1 MNVEEKR
8 EKRYLT
14 SYFHCKSAKGTFC
27 KLSWQSYPQ
36 LFERI
41 DEPMEIP
48 PQYSNL
54 NLPPK
59 YFKSRCRR
67 CAIKTQIDNF
77 NKRVKDNTTRGM
89 TLGKLQI
96 EFKALD
102 EESRRVQRD
111 EAPKEPDEEQDDFRD
126 EMEIGNNPNQ
136 EVISEDNDSL
146 IDANIE
152 LGNRIKELENENIKL
167 KKEKDV
173 MQNKLDTVSRVSDM
187 DDDSLIDENERLTKE
202 NTNYKKELKLIYAKL
217 FHTSKKLQKRQAL
230 CRQTAS
236 IRIRDFYTIKQ
247 KIETVMKPEILPY
260 NHYLDRH
267 QAFLEPTTWES
278 DCNSETSLN

>member
-1 MNVEEKR
+1 MSVEEKR
-8 EKRYLT
+8 EKRYLKD
-14 SYFHCKSAKGTFC
+14 YFHCKSAKGTFC
-27 KLSWQSYPQ
+27 KLSWESYPQ
-36 LFERI
+36 LFVRNE
-41 DEPMEIP
+41 EPSIIP
-48 PQYSNL
+48 PQYSHL

-59 YFKSRCRR
+59 YYPSRCRR
-67 CAIKTQIDNF
+67 CTIKTQIDNF
-77 NKRVKDNTTRGM
+77 SKRVKDDTTRGM
-89 TLGKLQI
+89 SLGKLQI

-111 EAPKEPDEEQDDFRD
+111 EAPKQPDEEKDDFRD

-136 EVISEDNDSL
+136 EHVSIDDDSL

-152 LGNRIKELENENIKL
+152 LANRIKELENENIKL
-167 KKEKDV
+167 KKEKDA
-173 MQNKLDTVSRVSDM
+173 MSRVSDM

-202 NTNYKKELKLIYAKL
+202 NTNYKKEYKLIYATL

-267 QAFLEPTTWES
+267 QAFLEPANWES

>member
-1 MNVEEKR
+1 MSVEEKR
-8 EKRYLT
+8 EKRYLKD
-14 SYFHCKSAKGTFC
+14 YFHCKSAKGTFC
-27 KLSWQSYPQ
+27 KLSWESYPQ
-36 LFERI
+36 LFVRNE
-41 DEPMEIP
+41 EPSIIP
-48 PQYSNL
+48 PQYSHL

-59 YFKSRCRR
+59 YYPSRCRR
-67 CAIKTQIDNF
+67 CTIKTQIDNF
-77 NKRVKDNTTRGM
+77 SKRVKDDTTRGM
-89 TLGKLQI
+89 SLGKLQI

-111 EAPKEPDEEQDDFRD
+111 EAPKQPDEEQDDFRD

-136 EVISEDNDSL
+136 EHVSIDDDSL

-152 LGNRIKELENENIKL
+152 LANRIKELENENIKL
-167 KKEKDV
+167 KKEKDA
-173 MQNKLDTVSRVSDM
+173 MSRVSDM

-202 NTNYKKELKLIYAKL
+202 NTNYKKEYKLIYATL

>member
-1 MNVEEKR
+1 MSVEEKR
-8 EKRYLT
+8 EKRYLKD
-14 SYFHCKSAKGTFC
+14 YFHCKSAKGTFC
-27 KLSWQSYPQ
+27 KLSWESYPQ
-36 LFERI
+36 LFVRNE
-41 DEPMEIP
+41 EPSIIP
-48 PQYSNL
+48 PQYSHL

-59 YFKSRCRR
+59 YYPSRCRR
-67 CAIKTQIDNF
+67 CTIKTQIDNF
-77 NKRVKDNTTRGM
+77 SKRVKDDTTRGM
-89 TLGKLQI
+89 SLGKLQI

-102 EESRRVQRD
+102 EESKRVQRE
-111 EAPKEPDEEQDDFRD
+111 EAPKQADEEQDDFRD
-126 EMEIGNNPNQ
+126 EMEIGQANQ
-136 EVISEDNDSL
+136 EHVSEDNDSL

-152 LGNRIKELENENIKL
+152 LANRIKELQNENIKL
-167 KKEKDV
+167 KKEKDA
-173 MQNKLDTVSRVSDM
+173 MSRVSDM

-202 NTNYKKELKLIYAKL
+202 NTNSKKELKLIYATL

-247 KIETVMKPEILPY
+247 KIENVMKPEILPY

-267 QAFLEPTTWES
+267 QAFLEPANWES

>member
-8 EKRYLT
+8 EKRYLKD
-14 SYFHCKSAKGTFC
+14 YFHCKSAKGTFC

-36 LFERI
+36 LFQRN
-41 DEPMEIP
+41 DEPSIIP
-48 PQYSNL
+48 PQYSHL

-59 YFKSRCRR
+59 YYPSRCRR
-67 CAIKTQIDNF
+67 CTIKTQIDNF
-77 NKRVKDNTTRGM
+77 SKRVKDDTTRGM
-89 TLGKLQI
+89 SLGKLQI

-111 EAPKEPDEEQDDFRD
+111 EAPKQPDEEQDDFRD

-136 EVISEDNDSL
+136 EHVSIDDDSL

-152 LGNRIKELENENIKL
+152 LANRIKELENENIKL
-167 KKEKDV
+167 KKEKDA
-173 MQNKLDTVSRVSDM
+173 MSRVSDM

-202 NTNYKKELKLIYAKL
+202 NTNYKKEYKLIYATL

>member
-1 MNVEEKR
+1 MSVEEKR
-8 EKRYLT
+8 EKRYLKD
-14 SYFHCKSAKGTFC
+14 YFHCKSAKGTFC

-36 LFERI
+36 LFVRNE
-41 DEPMEIP
+41 EPSIIP
-48 PQYSNL
+48 PQYSHL

-59 YFKSRCRR
+59 YYPSRCRR
-67 CAIKTQIDNF
+67 CTIKTQIDNF
-77 NKRVKDNTTRGM
+77 NKRVKDDTTRGM

-102 EESRRVQRD
+102 EESKRVQRE
-111 EAPKEPDEEQDDFRD
+111 EAPKQADEEQDDFRD
-126 EMEIGNNPNQ
+126 EMEIGQANQ
-136 EVISEDNDSL
+136 EHVSEDNDSL

-152 LGNRIKELENENIKL
+152 LANRIKELQNENIKL
-167 KKEKDV
+167 KKEKDA
-173 MQNKLDTVSRVSDM
+173 MSRVSDM

-202 NTNYKKELKLIYAKL
+202 NTNSKKELKLIYATL

-247 KIETVMKPEILPY
+247 KIENVMKPEILPY

-267 QAFLEPTTWES
+267 QAFLEPANWES

>member
-8 EKRYLT
+8 EKRYLKD
-14 SYFHCKSAKGTFC
+14 YFHCKSAKGTFC
-27 KLSWQSYPQ
+27 KLSWESYPQ
-36 LFERI
+36 LFVRNE
-41 DEPMEIP
+41 EPMEIP
-48 PQYSNL
+48 FQYRHL

-59 YFKSRCRR
+59 YYPSRCRR
-67 CAIKTQIDNF
+67 CTIKTQIDNF
-77 NKRVKDNTTRGM
+77 SKRVKDDTTRGM
-89 TLGKLQI
+89 SLGKLQI

-111 EAPKEPDEEQDDFRD
+111 EAPKQPDEEQDDFRD
-126 EMEIGNNPNQ
+126 EMEIGQANQ
-136 EVISEDNDSL
+136 EHVSEDNDSL

-152 LGNRIKELENENIKL
+152 LANRIKELENENIKL
-167 KKEKDV
+167 KKEKDA
-173 MQNKLDTVSRVSDM
+173 MSRVSDM

-202 NTNYKKELKLIYAKL
+202 NTNYKKEYKLIYATL

>member
-1 MNVEEKR
+1 MNAEEKR

-27 KLSWQSYPQ
+27 KLSWQSFPQ
-36 LFERI
+36 LFERN

-48 PQYSNL
+48 PRYSNL

-126 EMEIGNNPNQ
+126 EMEIGQANQ
-136 EVISEDNDSL
+136 EHVSEDNDSL

-152 LGNRIKELENENIKL
+152 LANRIKELENENIKL
-167 KKEKDV
+167 KKEKDA
-173 MQNKLDTVSRVSDM
+173 MSRVSDM

-202 NTNYKKELKLIYAKL
+202 NTNYKKEYKLIYATL

-247 KIETVMKPEILPY
+247 RIETVMKPEILPY

>member
-1 MNVEEKR
+1 MSVEEKR
-8 EKRYLT
+8 EKRYLKD
-14 SYFHCKSAKGTFC
+14 YFHCKSAKGTFC

-36 LFERI
+36 LFVRNE
-41 DEPMEIP
+41 EPSIIP
-48 PQYSNL
+48 PQYSHL

-59 YFKSRCRR
+59 YYPSRCRR
-67 CAIKTQIDNF
+67 CTIKTQIDNF
-77 NKRVKDNTTRGM
+77 SKRVKDDTTRGM
-89 TLGKLQI
+89 SLGKLQI

-102 EESRRVQRD
+102 EESKRVQRE
-111 EAPKEPDEEQDDFRD
+111 EAPKQADEEQDDFRD
-126 EMEIGNNPNQ
+126 EMEIGQANQ
-136 EVISEDNDSL
+136 EHVSEDNDSL

-152 LGNRIKELENENIKL
+152 LANRIKELQNENIKL
-167 KKEKDV
+167 KKEKDA
-173 MQNKLDTVSRVSDM
+173 MSRVSDM

-202 NTNYKKELKLIYAKL
+202 NTNSKKELKLIYATL

-247 KIETVMKPEILPY
+247 KIENVMKPEILPY

-267 QAFLEPTTWES
+267 QAFLEPATWES
-278 DCNSETSLN
+278 DCNSESSLN

>member
-8 EKRYLT
+8 EKRYLKD
-14 SYFHCKSAKGTFC
+14 YFHCKSAKGTFC

-36 LFERI
+36 LFQRN
-41 DEPMEIP
+41 DEPSIIP
-48 PQYSNL
+48 PQYSHL

-59 YFKSRCRR
+59 YYPSRCRR
-67 CAIKTQIDNF
+67 CTIKTQIDNF
-77 NKRVKDNTTRGM
+77 SKRVKDDTTRGM
-89 TLGKLQI
+89 SLGKLQI

-111 EAPKEPDEEQDDFRD
+111 EAPKQPDEEQDDFRD

-136 EVISEDNDSL
+136 EHVSEDNDSL

-152 LGNRIKELENENIKL
+152 LANRIKELENENIKL
-167 KKEKDV
+167 KKEKDA
-173 MQNKLDTVSRVSDM
+173 MSRVSDM

-202 NTNYKKELKLIYAKL
+202 NTNYKKEYKLIYATL

>member
-1 MNVEEKR
+1 MNAEEKR
-8 EKRYLT
+8 EKRYLKD
-14 SYFHCKSAKGTFC
+14 YFHCKSAKGTFC
-27 KLSWQSYPQ
+27 KVSWQSYPQ
-36 LFERI
+36 LFQRN
-41 DEPMEIP
+41 DEPSIIP
-48 PQYSNL
+48 PQHSHL

-59 YFKSRCRR
+59 YYPSRCRR
-67 CAIKTQIDNF
+67 CTIKTQIDNF
-77 NKRVKDNTTRGM
+77 NKRVKDDTTRGM
-89 TLGKLQI
+89 SLGKLQI

-102 EESRRVQRD
+102 EESKRVQRE
-111 EAPKEPDEEQDDFRD
+111 EAPKQPDEEKDDFRD

-152 LGNRIKELENENIKL
+152 LANRIKELENENIKM
-167 KKEKDV
+167 KKEKDAI
-173 MQNKLDTVSRVSDM
+173 QNKLDTVSRVSDM
-187 DDDSLIDENERLTKE
+187 DDDSLIDENERLTNE

-217 FHTSKKLQKRQAL
+217 FHTNKKLQKRQAL

-236 IRIRDFYTIKQ
+236 IRIRDFYNIKQ
-247 KIETVMKPEILPY
+247 NIETVMKPEILPY

-267 QAFLEPTTWES
+267 QAFLEPANWES

>member
-1 MNVEEKR
+1 MSIEEKR
-8 EKRYLT
+8 EKRYLKD
-14 SYFHCKSAKGTFC
+14 YFHCKSAKGTFC
-27 KLSWQSYPQ
+27 KLSWESYPQ
-36 LFERI
+36 LFVRNE
-41 DEPMEIP
+41 EPSIIP
-48 PQYSNL
+48 PQYSHL

-59 YFKSRCRR
+59 YYPSRCRR
-67 CAIKTQIDNF
+67 CTIKTQIDNF
-77 NKRVKDNTTRGM
+77 SKRVKDDTTRGM
-89 TLGKLQI
+89 SLGKLQI

-111 EAPKEPDEEQDDFRD
+111 ELPKQPDEEQDDFRD

-136 EVISEDNDSL
+136 EHVSIDDDSL

-152 LGNRIKELENENIKL
+152 LANRIKELENENIKL
-167 KKEKDV
+167 KKEKDA
-173 MQNKLDTVSRVSDM
+173 MSRVSDM

-202 NTNYKKELKLIYAKL
+202 NTNYKKEYKLIYATL

>member
-1 MNVEEKR
+1 MNAEEKR

-27 KLSWQSYPQ
+27 KLSWQSFPQ
-36 LFERI
+36 LFERN

-48 PQYSNL
+48 PRYSNL

-111 EAPKEPDEEQDDFRD
+111 ELPKEPDEEQDDFRD
-126 EMEIGNNPNQ
+126 EMEIGQANQ
-136 EVISEDNDSL
+136 EHVSEDNDSL

-152 LGNRIKELENENIKL
+152 LANRIKELENENIKL
-167 KKEKDV
+167 KKEKDA
-173 MQNKLDTVSRVSDM
+173 MSRVSDM
-187 DDDSLIDENERLTKE
+187 DDDSLIDEYERLTKE
-202 NTNYKKELKLIYAKL
+202 NINYKKEYKLIYATL

-278 DCNSETSLN
+278 DCNSETSLT

>member
-8 EKRYLT
+8 EKRYLKD
-14 SYFHCKSAKGTFC
+14 YFHCKSAKGTFC

-36 LFERI
+36 LFQRNE
-41 DEPMEIP
+41 EPSIIP
-48 PQYSNL
+48 PQYSHL

-59 YFKSRCRR
+59 YYPSRCRR
-67 CAIKTQIDNF
+67 CTIKTQIDNF
-77 NKRVKDNTTRGM
+77 SKRVKDDTTRGM
-89 TLGKLQI
+89 SLGKLQI

-111 EAPKEPDEEQDDFRD
+111 ELPKQPDEEKDDFRD

-136 EVISEDNDSL
+136 EHVSIDDDSL

-152 LGNRIKELENENIKL
+152 LANRIKELENENIKL
-167 KKEKDV
+167 KKEKDA
-173 MQNKLDTVSRVSDM
+173 MSRVSDM

-202 NTNYKKELKLIYAKL
+202 NTNYKKEYKLIYATL

>member
-1 MNVEEKR
+1 MSVEEKR
-8 EKRYLT
+8 EKRYLKD
-14 SYFHCKSAKGTFC
+14 YFHCKSAKGTFC

-36 LFERI
+36 LFVRNE
-41 DEPMEIP
+41 EPSIIP
-48 PQYSNL
+48 PQYSHL

-59 YFKSRCRR
+59 YYPSRCRR
-67 CAIKTQIDNF
+67 CTIKTQIDNF
-77 NKRVKDNTTRGM
+77 SKRVKDDTTRGM
-89 TLGKLQI
+89 SLGKLQI

-102 EESRRVQRD
+102 EESKRVQRE
-111 EAPKEPDEEQDDFRD
+111 EAPKQADEEQDDFRD
-126 EMEIGNNPNQ
+126 EMEIGQANQ
-136 EVISEDNDSL
+136 EHVSEDNDSL

-152 LGNRIKELENENIKL
+152 LANRIKELQNENIKL
-167 KKEKDV
+167 KKEKDA
-173 MQNKLDTVSRVSDM
+173 MSRVSDM

-202 NTNYKKELKLIYAKL
+202 NTNSKKELKLIYATL

-247 KIETVMKPEILPY
+247 KIENVMKPEILPY

-267 QAFLEPTTWES
+267 QAFLEPANWES

>member
-8 EKRYLT
+8 EKRYLKD
-14 SYFHCKSAKGTFC
+14 YFHCKSAKGTFC

-36 LFERI
+36 LFQRNE
-41 DEPMEIP
+41 EPSIIP
-48 PQYSNL
+48 PQYSHL

-59 YFKSRCRR
+59 YYPSRCRR
-67 CAIKTQIDNF
+67 CTIKTQIDNF
-77 NKRVKDNTTRGM
+77 NKRVKDDTTRGM
-89 TLGKLQI
+89 SLGKLQI

-111 EAPKEPDEEQDDFRD
+111 EAPKQPDEEQDDFRD

-136 EVISEDNDSL
+136 EHVSIDDDSL

-152 LGNRIKELENENIKL
+152 LANRIKELENENIKL
-167 KKEKDV
+167 KKEKDA
-173 MQNKLDTVSRVSDM
+173 MSRVSDM

-202 NTNYKKELKLIYAKL
+202 NTNYKKEYKLIYATL